1 MNKKYK
7 CLVLD
12 HDDTVVNSSASIH
25 YPSFVEYLKIAR
37 PHLADK
43 YTVEEYFEKNFEPGI
58 LELFTEEIGLSESE
72 LAEEEVFWREY
83 VKNHIPNAYAGMAE
97 IIADFKAAGGIV
109 VVDSHSLTENIV
121 RDYKANG
128 LPMPD
133 YIYGWDIPK
142 EMRKPSPGT
151 ILDLMERF
159 NLQREDILVVDDL
172 KPGYDMARAAGV
184 HIAAAAWAHN
194 VRGIADFMKAN
205 CEYFC
210 KSVEELRKV
219 IFGD

>member
-1 MNKKYK
+1 MKYK

-12 HDDTVVNSSASIH
+12 HDDTVVDSSASIH

>member
-1 MNKKYK
+1 MKYK

-12 HDDTVVNSSASIH
+12 HDDTVVDSSASIH

-43 YTVEEYFEKNFEPGI
+43 YTVEEYFEKNFNPGI
-58 LELFTEEIGLSESE
+58 LELFTDEIGLSEAE
-72 LAEEEVFWREY
+72 LEEEEAFWREY
-83 VKNHIPNAYAGMAE
+83 VKNHIPNAYPGIAE

-109 VVDSHSLTENIV
+109 VVDSHSLTDNII
-121 RDYKANG
+121 RDYKANN
-128 LPMPD
+128 LPSPD

-142 EMRKPSPGT
+142 EMRKPAPGT

-159 NLQREDILVVDDL
+159 NLNAEDVLVVDDL

-184 HIAAAAWAHN
+184 AIAAAGWAHN
-194 VRGIADFMKAN
+194 VKGIRDFMTQN
-205 CEYFC
+205 CEYFLE
-210 KSVEELRKV
+210 KVEDLRKV

>member
-1 MNKKYK
+1 MTKKYK

-12 HDDTVVNSSASIH
+12 HDDTVVDSSASIH

-43 YTVEEYFEKNFEPGI
+43 YTLEEYFEKNFEPGI
-58 LELFTEEIGLSESE
+58 LELFTDEIGLCDEE
-72 LAEEEVFWREY
+72 LKDEETFWREY
-83 VKNHIPNAYAGMAE
+83 VKNHIPNAYEGMKE
-97 IIADFKAAGGIV
+97 IIADFKAGGGIV
-109 VVDSHSLTENIV
+109 VVDSHSLTDNII

-128 LPMPD
+128 LPEPD
-133 YIYGWDIPK
+133 HIYGWDIPK

-151 ILDLMERF
+151 LLDLMERYD
-159 NLQREDILVVDDL
+159 LRPEDILVVDDL

-184 HIAAAAWAHN
+184 DIAAAGWAHN
-194 VRGIADFMKAN
+194 VRGIADFMKEN

-210 KSVEELRKV
+210 KSPDDLRK
-219 IFGD
+219 ILF

>member
-1 MNKKYK
+1 MKYK

-12 HDDTVVNSSASIH
+12 HDDTVVDSSASIH

-72 LAEEEVFWREY
+72 LAEEEAFWREY

-151 ILDLMERF
+151 ILDLIERF

-194 VRGIADFMKAN
+194 VRGIADFMRAN

-219 IFGD
+219 IFSD

>member
-1 MNKKYK
+1 MNIKYK

-12 HDDTVVNSSASIH
+12 HDDTVVDSSASIH

-43 YTVEEYFEKNFEPGI
+43 YTVEEYFEKNFNPGI
-58 LELFTEEIGLSESE
+58 LELFTDEIGLSEAE
-72 LAEEEVFWREY
+72 LEEEEAFWREY
-83 VKNHIPNAYAGMAE
+83 VKNHIPNAYPGIAE

-109 VVDSHSLTENIV
+109 VVDSHSLTDNII

-128 LPMPD
+128 LPEPD

-142 EMRKPSPGT
+142 EMRKPAPGT

-159 NLQREDILVVDDL
+159 DLKAEDVLVVDDL

-184 HIAAAAWAHN
+184 HIAAAGWAHN
-194 VRGIADFMKAN
+194 VKGIRDFMTQN
-205 CEYFC
+205 CEYFLE
-210 KSVEELRKV
+210 KVEDLRKV
-219 IFGD
+219 IFSD

>member
-1 MNKKYK
+1 MIKKYK

-43 YTVEEYFEKNFEPGI
+43 YTLEEYFEKNFQPGI
-58 LELFTEEIGLSESE
+58 LELFTEEIGLNEQE
-72 LAEEEVFWREY
+72 LAEEEAFWREY
-83 VKNHIPNAYAGMAE
+83 VKNHIPTAYPGMKE
-97 IIADFKAAGGIV
+97 IIAEFKARGGIV
-109 VVDSHSLTENIV
+109 AVDSHSVTENIV

-128 LPMPD
+128 LPEPD
-133 YIYGWDIPK
+133 IIYGWDIPK
-142 EMRKPSPGT
+142 EMRKPAPGT
-151 ILDLMERF
+151 LLDLMEKYS
-159 NLQREDILVVDDL
+159 LAPDEILVVDDL

-194 VRGIADFMKAN
+194 VPEIASFMEKN

-210 KSVEELRKV
+210 RSVEELRRV
-219 IFGD
+219 LFD